1 MTDFTGN
8 VVGSKWSDNPVPVNI
23 TQTTPTLLFMTLR
36 EVVEMVSHDLQVSG
50 WSP

>member
-8 VVGSKWSDNPVPVNI
+8 VVGSKWSDNPAPVNI
-23 TQTTPTLLFMTLR
+23 TQTTPTLR
-36 EVVEMVSHDLQVSG
+36 EVVEVVSHDLQVSG